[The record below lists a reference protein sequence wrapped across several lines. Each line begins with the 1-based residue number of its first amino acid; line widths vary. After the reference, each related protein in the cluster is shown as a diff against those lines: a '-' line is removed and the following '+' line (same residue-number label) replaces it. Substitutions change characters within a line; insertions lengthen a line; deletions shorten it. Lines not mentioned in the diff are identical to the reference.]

1 MGGIV
6 SPTIRLVAIWEET
19 RMDLRTLRVIDVDA
33 HLTEPADLWTSR
45 APAKYADRVPHVVDV
60 DGVPMWSFDGV
71 LLDNRRVNLSS
82 VIRPDGEKV
91 PGPAF
96 FDFERDEIHPASSD
110 TQARVEFLDSQGI
123 YAQVLYPNVAGFG
136 AQKFAEVKDLELRR
150 LCVTLFND
158 AMVEIQE
165 ESGGR
170 LLPMALVPWWDP
182 PACVDEV
189 HRTAANGLHGV
200 NICSDPQVRGAPEL
214 WQPEWEPFWAA
225 CAEHSQSVNFHI
237 GASESSMSWYG
248 TSPWPSLDG
257 ERKLAIGSA
266 MMYLSNARILANLIF
281 SGVLERHPDVK
292 FVSVESGIG
301 WIPFFLE
308 SLDYQLYES
317 SPTVVDE
324 LSMLP
329 SEYFKRQVYGCFWF
343 EQRMLGPVIDALGSS
358 QILFET
364 DFPHPTCLYPDP
376 LTSAAEALAGL
387 SDDVQRQVMQDNAAA
402 LYKVAIPAAV

>member
-1 MGGIV
+1 MD
-6 SPTIRLVAIWEET
+6 IRELH
-19 RMDLRTLRVIDVDA
+19 VIDVDS
-33 HLTEPADLWTSR
+33 HITEPPDLWTRR
-45 APAKYADRVPHVVDV
+45 APSQFVDRVPRVVEV
-60 DGVPMWSFDGV
+60 DGTSMWSFDGV
-71 LLDNRRVNLSS
+71 PLGRLNLSS
-82 VIRPDGEKV
+82 VVLTSGEKV

-96 FDFERDEIHPASSD
+96 FDFDREQIHAASSD
-110 TQARVEFLDSQGI
+110 MHARLEFLDAQGI

-136 AQKFAEVKDLELRR
+136 AQKFGEVADPELRR
-150 LCVTLFND
+150 LCVTLYND

-170 LLPMALVPWWDP
+170 LLPMALTPWWDVD
-182 PACVDEV
+182 ACVDEV
-189 HRTAANGLHGV
+189 HRTAADGLHGV
-200 NICSDPQVRGAPEL
+200 NICSDPHLRGAPEL
-214 WQPEWEPFWAA
+214 WQREWDPFWEA
-225 CAEHSQSVNFHI
+225 CAEHRQSVNFHI
-237 GASESSMSWYG
+237 GASEASMSWYG
-248 TSPWPSLDG
+248 TSPWPTLDG

-266 MMYLSNARILANLIF
+266 MMYLSNARTLANLIF
-281 SGVLERHPDVK
+281 SGVLERFPGVK

-317 SPTVVDE
+317 SPSVVDE

-343 EQRMLGPVIDALGSS
+343 EHRMLASVIDALGPS

-376 LTSAAEALAGL
+376 LTAAAQALEGMP
-387 SDDVQRQVMQDNAAA
+387 DEVKRQVLQDNAAE
-402 LYKVAIPAAV
+402 LYRVRLPVTA

>member
-1 MGGIV
+1 
-6 SPTIRLVAIWEET
+6 
-19 RMDLRTLRVIDVDA
+19 MDLADLRVIDVDA
-33 HLTEPADLWTSR
+33 HITEPADLWTRR
-45 APAKYADRVPHVVDV
+45 APAGYADRVPHVVDI

-82 VIRPDGEKV
+82 VIRPGGEKV

-96 FDFERDEIHPASSD
+96 FDFNRDEIHAASSD
-110 TQARVEFLDSQGI
+110 MHARVELLDQQGI
-123 YAQVLYPNVAGFG
+123 WAQVLYPNVAGFG
-136 AQKFAEVKDLELRR
+136 AQKFAEVADPELRR
-150 LCVTLFND
+150 MCVTIYND

-170 LLPMALVPWWDP
+170 LLPMALMPWWD
-182 PACVDEV
+182 AEASADEV
-189 HRTAANGLHGV
+189 RRTAADGLRGV

-214 WQPEWEPFWAA
+214 WQPEWAPFWEA
-225 CAEHSQSVNFHI
+225 CTEHGQSVNFHI

-248 TSPWPSLDG
+248 SSPWPGLDG

-266 MMYLSNARILANLIF
+266 MMYLSNARIVANLIF
-281 SGVLERHPDVK
+281 SGVLERYPEVK

-308 SLDYQLYES
+308 SLDYQMYES
-317 SPTVVDE
+317 SPSVVEE

-329 SEYFKRQVYGCFWF
+329 SEYFRRQVYGCFWF
-343 EQRMLGPVIDALGSS
+343 EHRMLAPVIDALGVS
-358 QILFET
+358 QVLFET

-376 LTSAAEALAGL
+376 LASAAVALEGL
-387 SDDVQRQVMQDNAAA
+387 GDDVTRAVLQDNAAA
-402 LYKVAIPAAV
+402 LYKVALPVSP